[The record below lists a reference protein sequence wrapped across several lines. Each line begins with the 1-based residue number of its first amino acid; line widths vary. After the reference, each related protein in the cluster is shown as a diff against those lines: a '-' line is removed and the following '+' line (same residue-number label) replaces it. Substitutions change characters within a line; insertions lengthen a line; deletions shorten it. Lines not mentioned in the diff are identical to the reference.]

1 MRYALRAILSLVV
14 GFFLMWPLGG
24 LFGAMHWP
32 MFHGWALAHGA
43 FVIAW
48 PALTVVSFVGL
59 SLVPWFRRNV
69 RDDLAIGGAVLVGAG
84 LLTTIMWP
92 DRPEPRFPY
101 WLAIA
106 FGSSVPLCA
115 LARRSWLVPVAMAVP
130 MLLND
135 AMFIAVGGDFA
146 WEYVKV
152 DMTRT
157 TIPIVIN
164 SLMGLVAV
172 VMIRR
177 LRRTFTS
184 TQEGRS

>member
-1 MRYALRAILSLVV
+1 MRFAVQSVLSIVS
-14 GFFLMWPLGG
+14 GFFLMAPLGG
-24 LFGAMHWP
+24 LFGVMHWP
-32 MFHGWALAHGA
+32 MFHSYALAHGA

-48 PALTVVSFVGL
+48 PALTVLSFVGL

-69 RDDLAIGGAVLVGAG
+69 RDDLAIGAAALVGAG
-84 LLTTIMWP
+84 ILTIIMWP

-106 FGSSVPLCA
+106 FGSSVALCA
-115 LARRSWLVPVAMAVP
+115 LARRPWLVPVAMTVP
-130 MLLND
+130 TLLNY
-135 AMFIAVGGDFA
+135 AMFLAVGGDFA
-146 WEYVKV
+146 WDYVKM

-172 VMIRR
+172 VVIRR
-177 LRRTFTS
+177 LSRKVEA
-184 TQEGRS
+184 TQKGGS